1 MSSTPPVLRSID
13 QLLGLAVR
21 FKYRKSGDSVKFIV
35 SLYNADVA
43 LRDAAREAIETAR
56 AATELPVLMGTPES

>member
-1 MSSTPPVLRSID
+1 MSSTPPVLRSI
-13 QLLGLAVR
+13 
-21 FKYRKSGDSVKFIV
+21 
-35 SLYNADVA
+35 VA